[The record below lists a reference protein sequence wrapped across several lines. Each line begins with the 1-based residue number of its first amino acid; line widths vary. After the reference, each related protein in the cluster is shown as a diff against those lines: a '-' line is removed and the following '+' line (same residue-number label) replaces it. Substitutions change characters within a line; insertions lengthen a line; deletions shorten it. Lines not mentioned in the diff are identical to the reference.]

1 MVVKELSTI
10 EVAQASGGD
19 GQTYSWGK
27 MVGEGA
33 RTAWD
38 AMKDYAAPSESF
50 TDVIA

>member
-1 MVVKELSTI
+1 MKELSTI

-38 AMKDYAAPSESF
+38 AMKDYAASSESS